1 MKMNPVW
8 FQWQLLLLIAAFLML
23 GLGGTAWAQGMKGM
37 APGMKMPAGGA
48 VKGDSMK
55 MMKKSPGMKMQGG
68 GTVSGDPVKMMA
80 MMKKMA
86 AMVPRF
92 PPVRGFG
99 DGGVVYFIHSETS
112 DSKISELLS
121 MMMGSPVITIP
132 ELASTPEALLAN
144 VYVFKNGLKGM
155 GPLGF
160 QPDIFDRLPGKPG
173 YRPLR
178 RVSFVSWKNPASAR
192 ELRSVEKLMRARSKG
207 DLGIE
212 RTKVVVNMPML
223 LWPLGRR

>member
-1 MKMNPVW
+1 MKMKRGEFPA
-8 FQWQLLLLIAAFLML
+8 QLLLLTAALLML
-23 GLGGTAWAQGMKGM
+23 GLGGTAMGQGMKGM
-37 APGMKMPAGGA
+37 SPSMKMPAAKGGA
-48 VKGDSMK
+48 MK
-55 MMKKSPGMKMQGG
+55 MPGG

-132 ELASTPEALLAN
+132 ELANTPEALLAN

-155 GPLGF
+155 GPLGY
-160 QPDIFDRLPGKPG
+160 QPDIFDSLPGKPG

-178 RVSFVSWKNPASAR
+178 RLSFVSWKNPASAR
-192 ELRSVEKLMRARSKG
+192 VLRSVEALMQARSKG
-207 DLGIE
+207 HLGIE
-212 RTKVVVNMPML
+212 RSKVVVNMPML